1 MELLGW
7 ICTIMIVIGFILNSI
22 GKLKY
27 AIYVWIIGDI
37 GWILYDLS
45 IRNYSHLALSII
57 IIIINVYGLY
67 KLKENEDKSKKD

>member
-1 MELLGW
+1 MELFGW

-22 GKLKY
+22 GTIKY

-37 GWILYDLS
+37 GWILYDIS
-45 IRNYSHLALSII
+45 IRNYSHLALSIV

>member
-1 MELLGW
+1 MELFGW

-37 GWILYDLS
+37 GWILYDIS
-45 IRNYSHLALSII
+45 IRNYSHLALSIV
-57 IIIINVYGLY
+57 IIIINMYGLY

>member
-1 MELLGW
+1 MELFGW

-22 GKLKY
+22 GNLKY

-37 GWILYDLS
+37 GWILYDIS

>member
-1 MELLGW
+1 MELFGW

-37 GWILYDLS
+37 GWILYDIS
-45 IRNYSHLALSII
+45 IRNYSHLALSIV

>member
-1 MELLGW
+1 MELFGW

-45 IRNYSHLALSII
+45 IRNYSHFALSII

-67 KLKENEDKSKKD
+67 KLKENEDKNKKD

>member
-1 MELLGW
+1 MELFGW

-45 IRNYSHLALSII
+45 IRNYSHLVLSVVII
-57 IIIINVYGLY
+57 LINLYGLY
-67 KLKENEDKSKKD
+67 KIQKNESRN

>member
-1 MELLGW
+1 MELFGW

-37 GWILYDLS
+37 GWILYDIS

>member
-1 MELLGW
+1 MELFGW
-7 ICTIMIVIGFILNSI
+7 ICTIIIVIGFILNSI

-37 GWILYDLS
+37 GWILYDIS
-45 IRNYSHLALSII
+45 IRNYSHLALSIV

>member
-1 MELLGW
+1 MELFGW
-7 ICTIMIVIGFILNSI
+7 ICTIMIIIGFILNSI
-22 GKLKY
+22 GNLKY

-37 GWILYDLS
+37 GWILYDIS

>member
-1 MELLGW
+1 
-7 ICTIMIVIGFILNSI
+7 MIVIGFILNSI

-45 IRNYSHLALSII
+45 IRNYSHFALSII

-67 KLKENEDKSKKD
+67 KLKENEEKNKKD

>member
-1 MELLGW
+1 MELFGW

-37 GWILYDLS
+37 GWILYDIS

-57 IIIINVYGLY
+57 IIVINVYGLY
-67 KLKENEDKSKKD
+67 KIKENEDKSKKD

>member
-1 MELLGW
+1 MELFGW
-7 ICTIMIVIGFILNSI
+7 ICTIMIIIGFILNSI
-22 GKLKY
+22 GNLKY

-57 IIIINVYGLY
+57 IVIINMYGLY
-67 KLKENEDKSKKD
+67 KINKNEDKSKKD

>member
-1 MELLGW
+1 MELFGW

-22 GKLKY
+22 GNLKY

-57 IIIINVYGLY
+57 IVIINVYGLY

>member
-1 MELLGW
+1 MELFGW

-22 GKLKY
+22 GNLKY

-45 IRNYSHLALSII
+45 IRNYSHLALSIV

>member
-1 MELLGW
+1 MELFGW

-22 GKLKY
+22 GNLKY

>member
-1 MELLGW
+1 MELFGW

-37 GWILYDLS
+37 GWILYDIS

-67 KLKENEDKSKKD
+67 KLKENEDKNKKD

>member
-1 MELLGW
+1 MELFGW

-22 GKLKY
+22 GNLKY

-37 GWILYDLS
+37 GWILYDIS
-45 IRNYSHLALSII
+45 IRNYSHLVLSII

>member
-1 MELLGW
+1 MELFGW
-7 ICTIMIVIGFILNSI
+7 ICTITVLLGFILNSI
-22 GKLKY
+22 QKLKY

-37 GWILYDLS
+37 GWILYDIS
-45 IRNYSHLALSII
+45 IRNYSHLVLSII

>member
-1 MELLGW
+1 MELFGW

-45 IRNYSHLALSII
+45 IRNYSHLALSIV

>member
-1 MELLGW
+1 MELFGW

-37 GWILYDLS
+37 GWILYDIS

-57 IIIINVYGLY
+57 IIVINVYGLY

>member
-1 MELLGW
+1 MELFGW

-22 GKLKY
+22 GKLKD

-37 GWILYDLS
+37 GWILYDIS

>member
-1 MELLGW
+1 MELFGW
-7 ICTIMIVIGFILNSI
+7 ICTIMIIIGFILNSI
-22 GKLKY
+22 GNLKY

-37 GWILYDLS
+37 GWILYDIS

-57 IIIINVYGLY
+57 IVIINVYGLY

>member
-1 MELLGW
+1 MELVGW
-7 ICTIMIVIGFILNSI
+7 ICAITVLIGFILNSI
-22 GKLKY
+22 QKLKY

-37 GWILYDLS
+37 GWILYDIS
-45 IRNYSHLALSII
+45 IRNYSHLALSIV

>member
-1 MELLGW
+1 MELFGW